1 MSTLTWGMMNVTN
14 PPSIQTTR
22 GFTNVSISD
31 SRSYLVADLEG
42 ESGGITNK
50 VPANVTSATL
60 F

>member
-1 MSTLTWGMMNVTN
+1 MMNVTN

-42 ESGGITNK
+42 ESRGITNK